1 MSSATYSKIK
11 PKPLFE
17 IIIEQIRDQIA
28 SGSLKP
34 GDLLPAERQLSEM
47 MGVNRHSLREALK
60 VLEFLGVVHS
70 RTGIGTMVNNLGQD
84 ILVDR
89 VEQAASFSPRR
100 FLVELMELRQA
111 IEPHAA
117 ALASQ
122 RATAE
127 DLARMERAMIDLRHE
142 FEGGELGSD
151 ADERLHLALA
161 AATHNQ
167 TFARLAEPMMAMLND
182 YRRKSL
188 HIPGRRRETL
198 TEHERIFAAVSQG
211 KAQEAREA
219 MSAHLDKVERMLTQ
233 LEDKE
238 DRTE

>member
-1 MSSATYSKIK
+1 MSAATYSKIK

-34 GDLLPAERQLSEM
+34 GDLLPAERQLSDM

-100 FLVELMELRQA
+100 FLKELMELRQA

-117 ALASQ
+117 ALAAE
-122 RATAE
+122 RATPE
-127 DLARMERAMIDLRHE
+127 DLARMEKAMIDLRHE
-142 FEGGELGSD
+142 FDGGELGSD

-161 AATHNQ
+161 AATHND
-167 TFARLAEPMMAMLND
+167 TFVRLTEPMMAMLTD
-182 YRRKSL
+182 YRQKSL
-188 HIPGRRRETL
+188 NIQGRRRETL
-198 TEHERIFAAVSQG
+198 AEHERIFAAVSQG
-211 KAQEAREA
+211 KPGEAREA
-219 MSAHLDKVERMLTQ
+219 MIAHLDQVEGMLVRA
-233 LEDKE
+233 EEKE
-238 DRTE
+238 DQTE